1 MGRVTTVTPPA
12 QMTPVTFGFFSR
24 TGLGSDNKLTVTRG
38 EGPSQTITEYFFDH
52 LGRMTSQMVDTAA
65 GRAETTYAYTADGK
79 LAAETL
85 PGGLPGQPRTIKHD
99 YDVLER
105 EDETHWR
112 RFERNGV
119 HLLCRPWNADENK
132 GRFGRQ
138 RSDVYGGNLTTA
150 LDSFGRLRLANDD
163 IARAVYE
170 YDVLSNSTKATLNT
184 VGGGGGTQKRE
195 FNYDGRGFVLSESNP
210 ELHDSLGQVKIKYTA
225 DSRGHV
231 LTRRYVWEGGTPP
244 SPSLN
249 MSAYDL
255 EDVYDRAERISSVS
269 RSRDAARELDLR
281 PLKLYQY
288 YDMTSAAGQRN
299 QLQSVE
305 RYNYFNDPNAT
316 NGIDTYKVL
325 TAYSYCADQEPCK
338 GLLANTTT
346 NVYGLDPSGQNNRSS
361 AAPQTIG
368 TIRAGICRRSVIRPC
383 STHRSER
390 SSTSMPRKYQPYHR
404 QRRNG
409 APRRNAV

>member
-105 EDETHWR
+105 ETKRTGADSKETEYIYFAAR
-112 RFERNGV
+112 GTQTKTKGVSGANGTT
-119 HLLCRPWNADENK
+119 LTA
-132 GRFGRQ
+132 
-138 RSDVYGGNLTTA
+138 NLTTA

-170 YDVLSNSTKATLNT
+170 YDVLSNLTKATLNT

-231 LTRRYVWEGGTPP
+231 LTRRYVWEGGTPR
-244 SPSLN
+244 
-249 MSAYDL
+249 
-255 EDVYDRAERISSVS
+255 VRV
-269 RSRDAARELDLR
+269 
-281 PLKLYQY
+281 
-288 YDMTSAAGQRN
+288 
-299 QLQSVE
+299 
-305 RYNYFNDPNAT
+305 
-316 NGIDTYKVL
+316 
-325 TAYSYCADQEPCK
+325 
-338 GLLANTTT
+338 
-346 NVYGLDPSGQNNRSS
+346 
-361 AAPQTIG
+361 
-368 TIRAGICRRSVIRPC
+368 
-383 STHRSER
+383 
-390 SSTSMPRKYQPYHR
+390 
-404 QRRNG
+404 
-409 APRRNAV
+409 